1 MRQFLVFQSLWAMQ
15 TEPGSLDA
23 QLDRI
28 AAAGFDGVTD
38 HYYNAADV
46 ARLHAATAARGL
58 QIEGQLFPQN
68 VDDLAAALDVIGRHG
83 CHHLTLQADVRPRTQ
98 AEAGRLIEGWQR
110 LAEQADFP
118 ILLETHRYRLTN
130 DLMFTLDLLAQMPNL
145 KLLAD
150 LSHYVVGRE
159 LPEPGVAED
168 DEQIHTILRHS
179 WGFHGRVASSEQVQ
193 VSLEFPRHQAW
204 VERFSGW
211 WRYGIEDWLARP
223 DTPQSLSFTCE
234 LGPPPYAITGA
245 DGREISDRWAEA
257 LKLKSLVQ
265 ALWKT
270 CCTSSSAQKAGAD
283 GNDQK
288 DAQQRPVD
296 HKWPG

>member
-38 HYYNAADV
+38 HYYNAADI
-46 ARLHAATAARGL
+46 ALLHAATAARGL

-98 AEAGRLIEGWQR
+98 TEAGRLIEGWQR

-130 DLMFTLDLLAQMPNL
+130 DLTFTLDLLAQMPDL

>member
-1 MRQFLVFQSLWAMQ
+1 MFQSLWAMQ

-130 DLMFTLDLLAQMPNL
+130 DLMFTLDLLAQMPDL

>member
-1 MRQFLVFQSLWAMQ
+1 MFQSLWAMQ

-130 DLMFTLDLLAQMPNL
+130 DLTFTLDLLAQMPDL

>member
-1 MRQFLVFQSLWAMQ
+1 MRQLLVFQSLWAMQ

-38 HYYNAADV
+38 HYCTAAGV

-130 DLMFTLDLLAQMPNL
+130 DLPFTLDLLAQMPDL

-193 VSLEFPRHQAW
+193 VSLEFPQHQAW

-257 LKLKSLVQ
+257 LKLKTLVQ
-265 ALWKT
+265 ALWQT
-270 CCTSSSAQKAGAD
+270 CTSPSA
-283 GNDQK
+283 
-288 DAQQRPVD
+288 
-296 HKWPG
+296 

>member
-1 MRQFLVFQSLWAMQ
+1 MFQSLWAMQ

-68 VDDLAAALDVIGRHG
+68 VDDLATALDVIGRHG

-130 DLMFTLDLLAQMPNL
+130 DLMFTLDLLAQMPDL